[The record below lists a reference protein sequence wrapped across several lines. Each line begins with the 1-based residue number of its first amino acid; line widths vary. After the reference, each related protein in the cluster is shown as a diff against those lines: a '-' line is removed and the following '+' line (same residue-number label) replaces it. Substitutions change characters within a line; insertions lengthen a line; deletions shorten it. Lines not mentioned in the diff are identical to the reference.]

1 MTRTTAFPQFLH
13 SCIIKGRAAAAL
25 CALALACSFA
35 APAAA
40 EESVDK
46 TPLQKIQERG
56 VLTVALYKDF
66 PPFSDKGGGIDFD
79 LATALAAK
87 LGLKMTPLWF
97 DAGDNME
104 RDFRFMVV
112 KGHPLGYGPADLM
125 MHVPVDKEYM
135 QRLKEVE
142 IFAPYHRE
150 RYAMARNL
158 EKIPTLDNLEPFEK
172 MPLSVE
178 DNCMGELVM
187 LSADNGRYRENLK
200 IFKTGGEAVAALR
213 SGAVPAALAQQGELE
228 GGLAGASG
236 FEIDLPPQPVLR
248 MRQWALGLAV
258 RSDNLELAK
267 LLQKAMNEL
276 VEEGKLK
283 SIMQSYGVRLR
294 QP

>member
-1 MTRTTAFPQFLH
+1 MRRTSAFPQFLRR
-13 SCIIKGRAAAAL
+13 CNIKGRAAAAL
-25 CALALACSFA
+25 CALALACVFA
-35 APAAA
+35 APAVA
-40 EESVDK
+40 EESVEK
-46 TPLQKIQERG
+46 TPLQKIQDRG

-66 PPFSDKGGGIDFD
+66 PPFSDKGVGIDVD

-112 KGHPLGYGPADLM
+112 KGHPLGYGPADMM

-135 QRLKEVE
+135 QRLKDVE

-172 MPLSVE
+172 QSLSVE

-267 LLQKAMNEL
+267 LLQKAMNDL

-283 SIMQSYGVRLR
+283 SIMQSYGVKLR